1 MSNHQQFNVCGVL
14 TQTMQ
19 NVSYRMVQ
27 RRITDVH
34 SKANEWPAQ
43 STIRIKMKIKTKK
56 AN

>member
-1 MSNHQQFNVCGVL
+1 MSNHQQFNVCGVW